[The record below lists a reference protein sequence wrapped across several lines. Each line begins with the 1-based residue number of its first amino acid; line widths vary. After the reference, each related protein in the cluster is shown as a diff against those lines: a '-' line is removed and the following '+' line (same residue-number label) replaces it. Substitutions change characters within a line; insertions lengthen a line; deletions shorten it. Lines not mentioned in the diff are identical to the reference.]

1 MTSKLVLKKG
11 TPQGPTGASNHR
23 DGGIEAALELAGQL
37 MGLGHGHETDLFDG
51 LTSAAQGDIEA
62 LMAKGFD
69 AIWID
74 MHHQGTDFAA
84 GGLADRH
91 GRNGVGHRSCAS
103 PRRLLQGPHSGLA

>member
-1 MTSKLVLKKG
+1 M
-11 TPQGPTGASNHR
+11 GAPLGRLDHR
-23 DGGIEAALELAGQL
+23 DGGVGPALQLAGQL
-37 MGLGHGHETDLFDG
+37 MGFGHGHKADLFDG
-51 LTSAAQGDIEA
+51 LTATAQGDIEA
-62 LMAKGFD
+62 LMAKGLD

-103 PRRLLQGPHSGLA
+103 PRRLLQGPRSGPA